1 MAKRHIRVRLPED
14 ILAGMDRALAKRP
27 NWSRD
32 DIVTDAVALWLRA
45 QEDGAID
52 ASIIAGY
59 TRLPPDED
67 EAEFGRI
74 SDRAQGF
81 LDEW

>member
-14 ILAGMDRALAKRP
+14 ILAGMDRALAERP
-27 NWSRD
+27 IW
-32 DIVTDAVALWLRA
+32 
-45 QEDGAID
+45 
-52 ASIIAGY
+52 Y

>member
-1 MAKRHIRVRLPED
+1 MAKRYILVRLPED
-14 ILAGMDRALAKRP
+14 ILAGMDRALAERP
-27 NWSRD
+27 RWSRD
-32 DIVTDAVALWLRA
+32 DVVADAVALWLRA
-45 QEDGAID
+45 IEDGAID

>member
-14 ILAGMDRALAKRP
+14 ILAGMDRALAERP
-27 NWSRD
+27 NWS
-32 DIVTDAVALWLRA
+32 LRA